1 MSKTPLKA
9 MNFDQYNKTNNTYQ
23 NKCGDCELCTHTVN
37 RRRVRIDSEEIVAI
51 ENIIQSHTQAE
62 KGQVIYKTGQ
72 PFTHLYTVHSG
83 MFKSIY
89 INGKGEERIVEIFIP
104 GQVMGFDGIRDGRYK
119 TTVKAINSG
128 SYCVIPYQQLN
139 ELAFKHK
146 SIQNRLFKMMS
157 EKILQFEISHSEFNA
172 RQKLVHFIK
181 DVSELYYSRGFS
193 PKQFPFPVSQRDLA
207 NHLGLAEETLSRTF
221 AKLKKEEV
229 LMLKDHQITIF
240 NIDALQDIL
249 NT

>member
-1 MSKTPLKA
+1 MKA
-9 MNFDQYNKTNNTYQ
+9 MNFDQNKKIDSAYQ
-23 NKCGDCELCTHTVN
+23 NNCGDCELCTHTVN
-37 RRRVRIDSEEIVAI
+37 RRRVRVDSEEILAI

-62 KGQVIYKTGQ
+62 KSQIIYKTGQ
-72 PFTHLYTVHSG
+72 PFTHLFTVHSG
-83 MFKSIY
+83 MFKSIHT
-89 INGKGEERIVEIFIP
+89 NNKGEERIVEIFIP

-119 TTVKAINSG
+119 TTVKAIHSG
-128 SYCVIPYQQLN
+128 SYCIIPYQQLN

-146 SIQNRLFKMMS
+146 AIQDRLLKMMS

-172 RQKLVHFIK
+172 KQKLVHFIQG
-181 DVSELYYSRGFS
+181 VSELYYSRGFS
-193 PKQFPFPVSQRDLA
+193 AKQFPFPVSQRDLA

-221 AKLKKEEV
+221 AKLKKDDV

-240 NIDALQDIL
+240 DLDALDDIL